1 MIVTRPGVIGTVE
14 GIHFSEDLMLKTV
27 FCSTLALMAGSAV
40 VCYADAKADAT
51 AAADKLANGANYSWK
66 QTSENAGGGG
76 GPGGGAQKGQT
87 ANGVTKVTLTFNDM
101 ERVTYRKGEK
111 TVMQNQDGEWMTME
125 EMMAAR
131 GGGNGGQG
139 RGRGRGAGGAQAL
152 PAEMVK
158 DMVSKAKDLKDA
170 DGGLAGELTED
181 GAKAALTFGRGGRG
195 RGGNG
200 GGGNNA
206 GPQNAKGTIKV
217 WLKDGNLSKFQSH
230 VTGTVTGRGGDP
242 MDVDRT
248 TTIEFND
255 VGSTKVEVPEAVA
268 KKLQ

>member
-1 MIVTRPGVIGTVE
+1 MIVTRSGVIGTVE
-14 GIHFSEDLMLKTV
+14 GTHFSEDLMFKTV
-27 FCSTLALMAGSAV
+27 FCSTLALVAGSAV
-40 VCYADAKADAT
+40 MCYADAKADAT

-76 GPGGGAQKGQT
+76 GFGGGPQSGQT
-87 ANGVTKVTLTFNDM
+87 ANGVTKITMTFNDM
-101 ERVTYRKGEK
+101 ERVTYRKGDK

-131 GGGNGGQG
+131 GGGNGGGQG
-139 RGRGRGAGGAQAL
+139 RGRGRGAGGAQPL

-158 DMVSKAKDLKDA
+158 DMISKAKDLKDA
-170 DGGLAGELTED
+170 DGGLAGELSED
-181 GAKAALTFGRGGRG
+181 GAKAALANRGGR
-195 RGGNG
+195 RGG

-206 GPQNAKGTIKV
+206 GPQNARGTIKV

-248 TTIEFND
+248 TTIEFSN
-255 VGSTKVEVPEAVA
+255 VGSTKVDVPEAVA